1 MINHQKKE
9 LINYFIEERMLSDID
24 LAKICHFLCI
34 HPFNNE
40 NERMSRLLTLLLLY
54 QNGYE
59 VGKYIE
65 KSFGILCSKKHLII
79 WRKRCRYINIDSQE
93 IQRKGEESIKNDNGL
108 YKKK

>member
-9 LINYFIEERMLSDID
+9 LINYFIEERMLSDIDLGWKINKGYELTGVTKPFD

-59 VGKYIE
+59 VGKYI
-65 KSFGILCSKKHLII
+65 SS
-79 WRKRCRYINIDSQE
+79 WR
-93 IQRKGEESIKNDNGL
+93 GL
-108 YKKK
+108 TGQHGASRH

>member
-34 HPFNNE
+34 HPFSNE
-40 NERMSRLLTLLLLY
+40 NERMSRLLILLLLY

-59 VGKYIE
+59 VGKYI
-65 KSFGILCSKKHLII
+65 SSWRGLTGQHGASKH
-79 WRKRCRYINIDSQE
+79 
-93 IQRKGEESIKNDNGL
+93 
-108 YKKK
+108 